1 MQIAANFSGK
11 AISSTSTGAPH
22 ALSYYLSSK
31 FNLYH
36 GISVIIWLPT
46 ILEYNFKNL
55 DRLDKT
61 KKRKLLNRINLL
73 KKVFRVDNE
82 MKIIN
87 KIQKIIDYT
96 KINILIKNNSIN
108 LKDQKKSIK
117 IDRLKNNPIPIS
129 YSEIL
134 KFNRKVFF
142 CEIIP

>member
-1 MQIAANFSGK
+1 MTLEVLKICKLLQIFLEK

-61 KKRKLLNRINLL
+61 KKGN
-73 KKVFRVDNE
+73 
-82 MKIIN
+82 
-87 KIQKIIDYT
+87 Y
-96 KINILIKNNSIN
+96 
-108 LKDQKKSIK
+108 
-117 IDRLKNNPIPIS
+117 
-129 YSEIL
+129 
-134 KFNRKVFF
+134 
-142 CEIIP
+142 

>member
-1 MQIAANFSGK
+1 
-11 AISSTSTGAPH
+11 
-22 ALSYYLSSK
+22 
-31 FNLYH
+31 
-36 GISVIIWLPT
+36 
-46 ILEYNFKNL
+46 
-55 DRLDKT
+55 
-61 KKRKLLNRINLL
+61 
-73 KKVFRVDNE
+73 

-134 KFNRKVFF
+134 KFNRKVFL
-142 CEIIP
+142 